1 MAFEKVRLADC
12 CIIKPPKSEAKKLL
26 SSDDNVSFVPMNNLG
41 IDNKFLTL
49 DANKKLSEVSGS
61 YTYFSENDVLLAKI
75 TPCFEN
81 GKLGIATGLTNGVG
95 IGSSEFI
102 VFRSKGGVY
111 PNYLYYYLLQPSF
124 RESGQKVM
132 TGAVGHKRVPKDFI
146 ENTKIPLPSIL
157 EQKRIVAILDQAF
170 ADIEQARAKTE
181 QNLKNARELFESYLQ
196 QVFNQSGEGWVET
209 TLGNLSDINY
219 GYTEKASFEANG
231 PHFLRITDIQNNDVN
246 WGKVPYCPISKA
258 DYAKHKLETGDIVFA
273 RTGATTGK
281 SYLLSNPPE
290 AVAASYLIR
299 LRVKSDALLPEFVKF
314 FFQTKG
320 YWDVVNAGMTG
331 SAQGGF
337 NASKL
342 AAMEI
347 TYPDC
352 RDTQRVFV
360 DKLSLVAQEI
370 EQIISKYEKKLVV
383 LDELKK
389 SILQKAFSG
398 KLTKTLEVDTNK
410 RAVA

>member
-1 MAFEKVRLADC
+1 MGWLTYKLGDICDFQGGSQ
-12 CIIKPPKSEAKKLL
+12 PPKSVFIQEEKDGYIRLLQIRDFKSDDKAIYIPEAKKNRICKN
-26 SSDDNVSFVPMNNLG
+26 DDVMLARYGASVGQVHRGKSGAYNVALIKTIPNTDIIDKDFLYLYLHSESFQKRLMSVAERSAQAGFSKADISP
-41 IDNKFLTL
+41 F
-49 DANKKLSEVSGS
+49 EVS
-61 YTYFSENDVLLAKI
+61 
-75 TPCFEN
+75 
-81 GKLGIATGLTNGVG
+81 
-95 IGSSEFI
+95 
-102 VFRSKGGVY
+102 
-111 PNYLYYYLLQPSF
+111 
-124 RESGQKVM
+124 
-132 TGAVGHKRVPKDFI
+132 VPP
-146 ENTKIPLPSIL
+146 IP

-196 QVFNQSGEGWVET
+196 QVFSQRSEGWVET

-398 KLTKTLEVDTNK
+398 ELSKTLEVDTNK
-410 RAVA
+410 GAVA